1 MVLHKSRRWRL
12 SRLIG
17 TGFISACSGLEITN
31 IGVFTYI
38 GSVYGFNLFWSIL
51 LSATILAFF
60 QQLAYI
66 VGSELGGLDFVK
78 RRRRLY
84 TLFTTGLF
92 LANTATMTANIVG
105 VSVILSDLLGVNY
118 VYIAVLVGVVA
129 YSIVAGAKGI
139 SEVEK
144 VLSILTLLLS
154 TYIYLAVVYIVYN
167 PGILLELLHDTFY
180 VDLSMLTHAGLD
192 IIAVFGAAAAP
203 YALIIEMLSNDKGRY
218 GEEFASIGM
227 GLLFTSLAGLSI
239 GFLAAI
245 TLYPKGIIAT
255 SPRDLISVLGMLGFL
270 AKPLFA
276 IGVVASSMLA
286 IIAIM
291 VVNAYV
297 VYEYRREHHWPK
309 GLDPAIHSPIN
320 REVNLQA
327 LLASLVGVGVLLY
340 FIGSSANWFV
350 ASIKLLSIIISL
362 GGWTPLL
369 VIIHSY
375 RYVSLR
381 DRVVEL
387 IAYILLAV
395 VVGVNIVG
403 FTLDLL

>member
-1 MVLHKSRRWRL
+1 MQRWRL
-12 SRLIG
+12 SKLIG

-84 TLFTTGLF
+84 MLFTMGLF
-92 LANTATMTANIVG
+92 LASTATMTANIVG

-118 VYIAVLVGVVA
+118 VYVAILVGVVA

-139 SEVEK
+139 SEIEK
-144 VLSILTLLLS
+144 ILSILTLLLS
-154 TYIYLAVVYIVYN
+154 TYIYLAVVYMIYN
-167 PGILLELLHDTFY
+167 PSVILELLHGTFY
-180 VDLSMLTHAGLD
+180 VDLRTLLHAGLD

-203 YALIIEMLSNDKGRY
+203 YALIMEMLSNEKGLY
-218 GEEFASIGM
+218 SEEFASIGM
-227 GLLFTSLAGLSI
+227 GLFFTSLAGLSI

-245 TLYPKGIIAT
+245 TLYSKGITAT
-255 SPRDLISVLGMLGFL
+255 SPRDLVSVLEMLGFL

-291 VVNAYV
+291 IVNAYV
-297 VYEYRREHHWPK
+297 VYEYRKEPYWPK
-309 GLDPAIHSPIN
+309 GLDPVIHSPIN

-327 LLASLVGVGVLLY
+327 LLASLIGVGVLLY
-340 FIGSSANWFV
+340 FIGSDVNWFV
-350 ASIKLLSIIISL
+350 ESIKLLSVIISL
-362 GGWTPLL
+362 SGWTPLL
-369 VIIHSY
+369 VIIYSY
-375 RYVSLR
+375 RYTSLR

-387 IAYILLAV
+387 IAYALFV
-395 VVGVNIVG
+395 MVVGVNIVG
-403 FTLDLL
+403 FILDLF